1 MTARSTPKQKPADS
15 GIGEEL
21 SLLPDMPHCWVV
33 LCKPP
38 FAVPTKEVYQE
49 IDSVDILEHPDNKGM
64 MAALNQGD
72 YEGVCAY
79 LSNVMETVTAAKR
92 RQIGEIKAFLAENG
106 ADGTLMSGSGPTVY
120 GLFSDES
127 RAKTAAKM
135 LRRRFADTFLTET
148 CN

>member
-1 MTARSTPKQKPADS
+1 M
-15 GIGEEL
+15 
-21 SLLPDMPHCWVV
+21 
-33 LCKPP
+33 
-38 FAVPTKEVYQE
+38 
-49 IDSVDILEHPDNKGM
+49 DILEHPDNKGM

-92 RQIGEIKAFLAENG
+92 RQIGEIKSFLTENG